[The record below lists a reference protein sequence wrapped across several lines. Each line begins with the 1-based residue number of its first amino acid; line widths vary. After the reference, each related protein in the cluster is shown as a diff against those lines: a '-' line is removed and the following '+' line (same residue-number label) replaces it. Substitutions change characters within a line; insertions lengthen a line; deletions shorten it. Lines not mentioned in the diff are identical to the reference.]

1 MTATA
6 RLYGGSLYELA
17 AEEGLSDVLMQQIG
31 EVRKLFQE
39 NPDYVKLLM
48 EQSIPKKERTDLIET
63 AFGAHAER

>member
-31 EVRKLFQE
+31 EVRKLFQ
-39 NPDYVKLLM
+39 
-48 EQSIPKKERTDLIET
+48 
-63 AFGAHAER
+63 

>member
-48 EQSIPKKERTDLIET
+48 EPSIPKRSGRI
-63 AFGAHAER
+63 